1 MLINYLSFSPV
12 MSEDK
17 IDIWKDNKDSKLDTI
32 EKKNEKIEDKLNIK
46 SSQTIKATDKI
57 QIEEGSGI
65 IANEQKVYGIY
76 EPATYNFNLNMWSKT
91 KAEI

>member
-1 MLINYLSFSPV
+1 MKLKSFNFFISLLIICLFSPV

-46 SSQTIKATDKI
+46 SSQTIKATEKI
-57 QIEEGSGI
+57 QIEEGSAI

-76 EPATYNFNLNMWSKT
+76 EPATIIL
-91 KAEI
+91 I